1 MVYDPLEMAIATEE
15 LSTAYIG
22 LTDEQRSMSE
32 VCEVIENLHTSLE
45 FISKFG
51 QTGVDVLNASE
62 SVAAL
67 LQSIDGST
75 IVNVDTAKEG
85 FTEAAKLAWNKFVE
99 IVKKIWTWIKTVI
112 HNFLVMVTGVRKH
125 NQEFLTFL
133 AQVDSKEFVRVMQNA
148 KAASTEAI
156 AIAEAFANRNIV
168 SYDCAL
174 KLVKEAAFVTRFPT
188 ASFKADLE
196 EYIQLI
202 NDHPEKIAEVVKK
215 IEEEMTHIDAEIEQC
230 RSEFNKYLEQGSEEG
245 KNASDYLSIGWD
257 TDEKVRRF
265 MNLWDATHTTLEKEL
280 SALDACKPT
289 FDKMVI
295 TATGKLDPN
304 GEYFAAGS
312 KLLQMTSQLY
322 AKETKELATEGAN
335 ITMVLVK
342 CREALRRAFDK

>member
-1 MVYDPLEMAIATEE
+1 MVYDPFEMAIATEE
-15 LSTAYIG
+15 LSTAYMG

-32 VCEVIENLHTSLE
+32 VCEVMEDLHTSLE

-62 SVAAL
+62 GIAAL
-67 LQSIDGST
+67 LRSHNRST
-75 IVNVDTAKEG
+75 IVNVDTAKES

-99 IVKKIWTWIKTVI
+99 IVKKIWAWIKTVI
-112 HNFLVMVTGVRKH
+112 HNFLVMVTGARQH

-133 AQVDSKEFVRVMQNA
+133 AQIDSKEFVRAMQNA
-148 KAASTEAI
+148 KATSTEAI

-174 KLVKEAAFVTRFPT
+174 KLVEQAAFVDSFST
-188 ASFKADLE
+188 ASFREDLD

-202 NDHPEKIAEVVKK
+202 NDHPEKIADEIKK
-215 IEEEMTHIDAEIEQC
+215 LEERIAALDTEIEQC
-230 RSEFNKYLEQGSEEG
+230 RATFNKYLEQGSEEG

-257 TDEKVRRF
+257 TDEKIRRF
-265 MNLWDATHTTLEKEL
+265 MNIWDETHSKLEKEL

-289 FDKMVI
+289 FDKMVVA
-295 TATGKLDPN
+295 ATGKLDPN
-304 GEYFAAGS
+304 GEYFAAGGR
-312 KLLQMTSQLY
+312 LLQMVSQLY
-322 AKETKELATEGAN
+322 AKETKELATEGSN

-342 CREALRRAFDK
+342 CREALRRAFNK